1 MEEINLNELFDYF
14 IDKIKYIIIA
24 TLVCCLIG
32 GIYTKFLTVPMYKS
46 STTVILGGNEEGTGI
61 TQSDISI
68 NNNLVSTYAEIIKSR
83 RVLEQVQEELNE
95 SYTYR
100 ELVDEISVSS
110 INNTQII
117 KITVAD
123 NNASN
128 AKIIA
133 NLVAKVFTTEIPDLY
148 HIDNVHILDVAIEEE
163 EPYNINVAKSSLIG
177 GLIGLV
183 ISSGIFFAIYYFDR
197 TAKSVEQV
205 EEVLKMP
212 ILGSVEDNK
221 NIKEELIV
229 AHNPKEIISEQ
240 IKTIRTNL
248 QFTSADEKIK
258 TILITSSIPSE
269 GKSFISSNLASAFAQ
284 NNKKV
289 LIVDCDMRKGRVNKI
304 FKISNRIGL
313 SNLLA
318 YKDDDSENL
327 EEYIYKTKI
336 DNLYVL
342 PRGKVPPNPSE
353 LLNSQKTAKLV
364 SLLSEIFDYIIFDGP
379 PVNGLSDS
387 LIMSGYVD
395 RTVVVTSLN
404 SAPIELLESTKKML
418 NNVDAKV
425 AGVIV
430 NKVPR
435 RKGTASHYYYYENT
449 EDEKLQ

>member
-1 MEEINLNELFDYF
+1 MEEINLKELFDYF

-46 STTVILGGNEEGTGI
+46 STTVILGSNQEGTGI

-68 NNNLVSTYAEIIKSR
+68 NNNLVSTYAEIITSR
-83 RVLEQVQEELNE
+83 RVLEQVQKELNE
-95 SYTYR
+95 SYTYK
-100 ELVDEISVSS
+100 ELASEISVSS

-117 KITVAD
+117 KITVED
-123 NNASN
+123 NNALN

-133 NLVAKVFTTEIPDLY
+133 NLVAKVFTVEVPELY
-148 HIDNVHILDVAIEEE
+148 NLDNVHILDVAIEED
-163 EPYNINVAKSSLIG
+163 EPYNINVAKSSIIG
-177 GLIGLV
+177 GLLGLV
-183 ISSGIFFAIYYFDR
+183 LSSGIFFVIYYFDR

-205 EEVLKMP
+205 EEVLQMP
-212 ILGSVEDNK
+212 ILGSVEETK
-221 NIKEELIV
+221 NLKDELVV
-229 AHNPKEIISEQ
+229 ATNPKEIISEQ
-240 IKTIRTNL
+240 IRTIRTNL

-269 GKSFISSNLASAFAQ
+269 GKSFISSNLATAFAQ

-318 YKDDDSENL
+318 YKEDDEENL
-327 EEYIYKTKI
+327 EDYVFKTKI
-336 DNLYVL
+336 DNLYVI

-353 LLNSQKTAKLV
+353 LLNSQKTAKLI

-387 LIMSGYVD
+387 LIMSDFVD
-395 RTVVVTSLN
+395 RTIVVTSLN

-418 NNVDAKV
+418 TNVNAKV

-435 RKGTASHYYYYENT
+435 RKSSGKSYYYYENT
-449 EDEKLQ
+449 EEEKQ

>member
-1 MEEINLNELFDYF
+1 MEEINLKELFDYF

-32 GIYTKFLTVPMYKS
+32 GIYTKFLTIPMYKS
-46 STTVILGGNEEGTGI
+46 STTVILGSNQEGTGI

-83 RVLEQVQEELNE
+83 RVLEQVQKELNE
-95 SYTYR
+95 SYTYK
-100 ELVDEISVSS
+100 ELASEISVSS

-117 KITVAD
+117 KITVED
-123 NNASN
+123 NNALN

-133 NLVAKVFTTEIPDLY
+133 NLVAKVFTVEVPELY
-148 HIDNVHILDVAIEEE
+148 NLDNVHILDVAIEED
-163 EPYNINVAKSSLIG
+163 EPYNINVAKSSIIG
-177 GLIGLV
+177 GLLGLV
-183 ISSGIFFAIYYFDR
+183 LSSGIFFVIYYFDR

-205 EEVLKMP
+205 EEVLQMP
-212 ILGSVEDNK
+212 ILGSVEETK
-221 NIKEELIV
+221 NLKEELVV
-229 AHNPKEIISEQ
+229 ATNPKELISEQ
-240 IKTIRTNL
+240 IRTIRTNL

-269 GKSFISSNLASAFAQ
+269 GKSFISSNLATAFAQ

-318 YKDDDSENL
+318 YKEDDEENL
-327 EEYIYKTKI
+327 EDYVFKTKI
-336 DNLYVL
+336 DNLYVI

-353 LLNSQKTAKLV
+353 LLNSQKTAKLI

-387 LIMSGYVD
+387 LIMSDFVD
-395 RTVVVTSLN
+395 RTIVVTSLN

-418 NNVDAKV
+418 TNVNAKV

-435 RKGTASHYYYYENT
+435 RKSSGKSYYYYENT
-449 EDEKLQ
+449 EEEKQ

>member
-1 MEEINLNELFDYF
+1 MEEINLKELFDYF

-46 STTVILGGNEEGTGI
+46 STTVILGSNQEGTGI

-83 RVLEQVQEELNE
+83 RVLEQVQKELNE
-95 SYTYR
+95 SYTYK
-100 ELVDEISVSS
+100 ELASEISVSS

-117 KITVAD
+117 KITVSD
-123 NNASN
+123 NNALN

-133 NLVAKVFTTEIPDLY
+133 NLVAKVFTVEVPELY
-148 HIDNVHILDVAIEEE
+148 NLDNVHILDVAIEED
-163 EPYNINVAKSSLIG
+163 EPYNINVAKSSIIG
-177 GLIGLV
+177 GVLGLV
-183 ISSGIFFAIYYFDR
+183 LSSGIFFVIYYFDR

-205 EEVLKMP
+205 EEVLQMP
-212 ILGSVEDNK
+212 ILGSVEETK
-221 NIKEELIV
+221 NLKEELVV
-229 AHNPKEIISEQ
+229 ATNPKELISEQ
-240 IKTIRTNL
+240 IRTIRTNL

-269 GKSFISSNLASAFAQ
+269 GKSFISSNLATAFAQ

-289 LIVDCDMRKGRVNKI
+289 LIVDCDMRKGRINKL

-318 YKDDDSENL
+318 YKEEDEENL
-327 EEYIYKTKI
+327 EDYIFKTKI
-336 DNLYVL
+336 DNLYVI

-353 LLNSQKTAKLV
+353 LLNSQKTAKLI

-387 LIMSGYVD
+387 LIMSDFVD
-395 RTVVVTSLN
+395 RTIVVTSLN

-418 NNVDAKV
+418 TNVNAKV

-435 RKGTASHYYYYENT
+435 RKGSGKSYYYYENT
-449 EDEKLQ
+449 EEEKQ

>member
-1 MEEINLNELFDYF
+1 MEEINLKELFDYF

-46 STTVILGGNEEGTGI
+46 STTVILGSNQEGTGI

-68 NNNLVSTYAEIIKSR
+68 NNNLVSTYAEIITSR
-83 RVLEQVQEELNE
+83 RVLEQVQKELNE
-95 SYTYR
+95 SYTYK
-100 ELVDEISVSS
+100 ELASEISVSS

-117 KITVAD
+117 KITVED
-123 NNASN
+123 NNALN

-133 NLVAKVFTTEIPDLY
+133 NLVAKVFTVEVPELY
-148 HIDNVHILDVAIEEE
+148 NLDNVHILDVAIEED
-163 EPYNINVAKSSLIG
+163 EPYNINVAKSSIIG
-177 GLIGLV
+177 GLLGLV
-183 ISSGIFFAIYYFDR
+183 LSSGILFVIYYFDR

-205 EEVLKMP
+205 EEVLQMP
-212 ILGSVEDNK
+212 ILGSVEETK
-221 NIKEELIV
+221 NLKDELVV
-229 AHNPKEIISEQ
+229 ATNPKEIISEQ
-240 IKTIRTNL
+240 IRTIRTNL

-269 GKSFISSNLASAFAQ
+269 GKSFISSNLATAFAQ

-318 YKDDDSENL
+318 YKEDDEENL
-327 EEYIYKTKI
+327 EDYVFKTKI
-336 DNLYVL
+336 DNLYVI

-353 LLNSQKTAKLV
+353 LLNSQKTAKLI

-387 LIMSGYVD
+387 LIMSDFVD
-395 RTVVVTSLN
+395 RTIVVTSLN

-418 NNVDAKV
+418 TNVNAKV

-435 RKGTASHYYYYENT
+435 RKSSGKSYYYYENT
-449 EDEKLQ
+449 EEEKQ

>member
-1 MEEINLNELFDYF
+1 MEEINLKELFDYF

-46 STTVILGGNEEGTGI
+46 STTVILGSNQEGTGI

-68 NNNLVSTYAEIIKSR
+68 NNNLVSTYAEIITSR
-83 RVLEQVQEELNE
+83 RVLEQVQKELNE
-95 SYTYR
+95 SYTYK
-100 ELVDEISVSS
+100 ELASEISVSS

-123 NNASN
+123 NNALN

-133 NLVAKVFTTEIPDLY
+133 NLVAKVFTVEVPELY
-148 HIDNVHILDVAIEEE
+148 NLDNVHILDVAIEED
-163 EPYNINVAKSSLIG
+163 EPYNINVAKSSIIG
-177 GLIGLV
+177 GLLGLV
-183 ISSGIFFAIYYFDR
+183 LSSGIFFVIYYFDR

-205 EEVLKMP
+205 EEVLQMP
-212 ILGSVEDNK
+212 ILGSVEETK
-221 NIKEELIV
+221 NLKEELVV
-229 AHNPKEIISEQ
+229 ATNPKEIISEQ
-240 IKTIRTNL
+240 IRTIRTNL

-269 GKSFISSNLASAFAQ
+269 GKSFISSNLATAFAQ

-318 YKDDDSENL
+318 YKEDDEEKL
-327 EEYIYKTKI
+327 EDYVFKTKI
-336 DNLYVL
+336 DNLYVI

-353 LLNSQKTAKLV
+353 LLNSQKTAKLI

-387 LIMSGYVD
+387 LIMSDFVD
-395 RTVVVTSLN
+395 RTIVVTSLN

-418 NNVDAKV
+418 TNVNAKV

-435 RKGTASHYYYYENT
+435 RKSSGKSYYYYENT
-449 EDEKLQ
+449 EEEKQ

>member
-1 MEEINLNELFDYF
+1 MEEINLKELFDYF

-32 GIYTKFLTVPMYKS
+32 GIYTKFLTIPMYKS
-46 STTVILGGNEEGTGI
+46 STTVILGSNQEGTGI

-83 RVLEQVQEELNE
+83 RVLEQVQKELNE
-95 SYTYR
+95 SYTYK
-100 ELVDEISVSS
+100 ELASEISVSS

-117 KITVAD
+117 KITVSD
-123 NNASN
+123 NNALN

-133 NLVAKVFTTEIPDLY
+133 NLVAKVFTVEVPELY
-148 HIDNVHILDVAIEEE
+148 NLDNVHILDVAIEED
-163 EPYNINVAKSSLIG
+163 EPYNINVAKSSIIG
-177 GLIGLV
+177 GVLGLV
-183 ISSGIFFAIYYFDR
+183 LSSGIFFVIYYFDR

-205 EEVLKMP
+205 EEVLQMP
-212 ILGSVEDNK
+212 ILGSVEETRNL
-221 NIKEELIV
+221 KEELVV
-229 AHNPKEIISEQ
+229 ATNPKEIISEQ
-240 IKTIRTNL
+240 IRTIRTNL

-269 GKSFISSNLASAFAQ
+269 GKSFISSNLATAFAQ

-318 YKDDDSENL
+318 YKEDDEENL
-327 EEYIYKTKI
+327 EDYVFKTKI
-336 DNLYVL
+336 DNLYVI

-353 LLNSQKTAKLV
+353 LLNSQKTAKLI

-387 LIMSGYVD
+387 LIMSDFVD
-395 RTVVVTSLN
+395 RTIVVTSLN

-418 NNVDAKV
+418 TNVNAKV

-435 RKGTASHYYYYENT
+435 RKSSGKSYYYYENT
-449 EDEKLQ
+449 EEEKQ

>member
-1 MEEINLNELFDYF
+1 MEEINLKELFDYF

-46 STTVILGGNEEGTGI
+46 STTVILGSNQEGTGI

-83 RVLEQVQEELNE
+83 RVLEQVQKELNE
-95 SYTYR
+95 SYTYK
-100 ELVDEISVSS
+100 ELASEISVSS

-117 KITVAD
+117 KITVED
-123 NNASN
+123 NNALN

-133 NLVAKVFTTEIPDLY
+133 NLVAKVFTVEVPELY
-148 HIDNVHILDVAIEEE
+148 NLDNVHILDVAIEED
-163 EPYNINVAKSSLIG
+163 EPYNINVAKSSIIG
-177 GLIGLV
+177 GLLGLV
-183 ISSGIFFAIYYFDR
+183 LSSGIFFVIYYFDR

-205 EEVLKMP
+205 EEVLQMP
-212 ILGSVEDNK
+212 ILGSVEETK
-221 NIKEELIV
+221 NLKDELVV
-229 AHNPKEIISEQ
+229 ATNPKEIISEQ
-240 IKTIRTNL
+240 IRTIRTNL

-269 GKSFISSNLASAFAQ
+269 GKSFISSNLATAFAQ

-318 YKDDDSENL
+318 YKEDDEENL
-327 EEYIYKTKI
+327 EDYVFKTKI
-336 DNLYVL
+336 DNLYVI
-342 PRGKVPPNPSE
+342 PRGKIPPNPSE
-353 LLNSQKTAKLV
+353 LLNSQKTAKLI

-387 LIMSGYVD
+387 LIMSDFVD
-395 RTVVVTSLN
+395 RTIVVTSLN

-418 NNVDAKV
+418 TNVNAKV

-435 RKGTASHYYYYENT
+435 RKSSGKSYYYYENT
-449 EDEKLQ
+449 EEEKQ

>member
-1 MEEINLNELFDYF
+1 MEEINLKELFDYF
-14 IDKIKYIIIA
+14 IDKLRYIIIA

-46 STTVILGGNEEGTGI
+46 STTVILGSNQEGTGI

-83 RVLEQVQEELNE
+83 RVLEQVQKELNE
-95 SYTYR
+95 SYTYK
-100 ELVDEISVSS
+100 ELASEISVSS

-117 KITVAD
+117 KITVED
-123 NNASN
+123 NNALN

-133 NLVAKVFTTEIPDLY
+133 NLVAKVFTVEVPELY
-148 HIDNVHILDVAIEEE
+148 NLDNVHILDVAIEED
-163 EPYNINVAKSSLIG
+163 EPYNINVAKSSIIG
-177 GLIGLV
+177 GLLGLV
-183 ISSGIFFAIYYFDR
+183 LSSGIFFVIYYFDR

-205 EEVLKMP
+205 EEVLQMP
-212 ILGSVEDNK
+212 ILGSVEETK
-221 NIKEELIV
+221 NLKEELVV
-229 AHNPKEIISEQ
+229 ATNPKEIISEQ
-240 IKTIRTNL
+240 IRTIRTNL

-269 GKSFISSNLASAFAQ
+269 GKSFISSNLATAFAQ

-318 YKDDDSENL
+318 YKEDDEENL
-327 EEYIYKTKI
+327 EDYVFKTKI
-336 DNLYVL
+336 DNLYII

-353 LLNSQKTAKLV
+353 LLNSQKTAKLI

-387 LIMSGYVD
+387 LIMSDFVD
-395 RTVVVTSLN
+395 RTIVVTSLN

-418 NNVDAKV
+418 TNVNAKV

-435 RKGTASHYYYYENT
+435 RKGSGKSYYYYENT
-449 EDEKLQ
+449 EEEKQ

>member
-1 MEEINLNELFDYF
+1 MEEINLKELFDYF

-32 GIYTKFLTVPMYKS
+32 GIYTKFLTIPMYKS
-46 STTVILGGNEEGTGI
+46 STTVILGSNQEGTGI

-68 NNNLVSTYAEIIKSR
+68 NNNLVSTYTEIIKSR
-83 RVLEQVQEELNE
+83 RVLEQVQKELNE
-95 SYTYR
+95 SYTYK
-100 ELVDEISVSS
+100 ELASEISVSS

-117 KITVAD
+117 KITVSD
-123 NNASN
+123 NNALN

-133 NLVAKVFTTEIPDLY
+133 NLVAKVFTVEVPELY
-148 HIDNVHILDVAIEEE
+148 NLDNVHILDVAIEED
-163 EPYNINVAKSSLIG
+163 EPYNINVAKSSIIG
-177 GLIGLV
+177 GVLGLV
-183 ISSGIFFAIYYFDR
+183 ISSGIFFVIYYFDR

-205 EEVLKMP
+205 EEVLQMP
-212 ILGSVEDNK
+212 ILGSVEETK
-221 NIKEELIV
+221 NLKEELVV
-229 AHNPKEIISEQ
+229 ATNPKELISEQ
-240 IKTIRTNL
+240 IRTIRTNL

-269 GKSFISSNLASAFAQ
+269 GKSFISSNLATAFAQ

-318 YKDDDSENL
+318 YKEDDEENL
-327 EEYIYKTKI
+327 EDYVFKTRI
-336 DNLYVL
+336 DNLYII

-353 LLNSQKTAKLV
+353 LLNSQKTAKLI

-387 LIMSGYVD
+387 LIMSDFVD
-395 RTVVVTSLN
+395 RTIVVTSLN

-418 NNVDAKV
+418 TNVNAKV

-435 RKGTASHYYYYENT
+435 RKSSGKSYYYYENT
-449 EDEKLQ
+449 EEEKQ

>member
-1 MEEINLNELFDYF
+1 
-14 IDKIKYIIIA
+14 
-24 TLVCCLIG
+24 
-32 GIYTKFLTVPMYKS
+32 
-46 STTVILGGNEEGTGI
+46 
-61 TQSDISI
+61 
-68 NNNLVSTYAEIIKSR
+68 
-83 RVLEQVQEELNE
+83 
-95 SYTYR
+95 
-100 ELVDEISVSS
+100 
-110 INNTQII
+110 
-117 KITVAD
+117 
-123 NNASN
+123 
-128 AKIIA
+128 
-133 NLVAKVFTTEIPDLY
+133 
-148 HIDNVHILDVAIEEE
+148 
-163 EPYNINVAKSSLIG
+163 
-177 GLIGLV
+177 
-183 ISSGIFFAIYYFDR
+183 
-197 TAKSVEQV
+197 
-205 EEVLKMP
+205 
-212 ILGSVEDNK
+212 
-221 NIKEELIV
+221 
-229 AHNPKEIISEQ
+229 
-240 IKTIRTNL
+240 
-248 QFTSADEKIK
+248 
-258 TILITSSIPSE
+258 
-269 GKSFISSNLASAFAQ
+269 
-284 NNKKV
+284 
-289 LIVDCDMRKGRVNKI
+289 MRKGRINKI

>member
-1 MEEINLNELFDYF
+1 MEEINLKELFDYF
-14 IDKIKYIIIA
+14 IDKIKYIIIV

-32 GIYTKFLTVPMYKS
+32 GIYTKFLTIPMYKS
-46 STTVILGGNEEGTGI
+46 STTVILGSNQEGTGI

-83 RVLEQVQEELNE
+83 RVLEQVQKELNE
-95 SYTYR
+95 SYTYK
-100 ELVDEISVSS
+100 ELASEISVSS

-117 KITVAD
+117 KITVED
-123 NNASN
+123 NNALN

-133 NLVAKVFTTEIPDLY
+133 NLVAKVFTVEVPELY
-148 HIDNVHILDVAIEEE
+148 NLDNVHILDVAIEED
-163 EPYNINVAKSSLIG
+163 EPYNINVAKSSIIG
-177 GLIGLV
+177 GLLGLV
-183 ISSGIFFAIYYFDR
+183 LSSGIFFVIYYFDR

-205 EEVLKMP
+205 EEVLQMP
-212 ILGSVEDNK
+212 ILGSVEETK
-221 NIKEELIV
+221 NLKEELVV
-229 AHNPKEIISEQ
+229 ATNPKEIISEQ
-240 IKTIRTNL
+240 IRTIRTNL

-269 GKSFISSNLASAFAQ
+269 GKSFISSNLATAFAQ

-318 YKDDDSENL
+318 YKEDDEENL
-327 EEYIYKTKI
+327 EDYVFKTKI
-336 DNLYVL
+336 DNLYVI

-353 LLNSQKTAKLV
+353 LLNSQKTAKLI

-387 LIMSGYVD
+387 LIMSDFVD
-395 RTVVVTSLN
+395 RTIVVTSLN

-418 NNVDAKV
+418 TNVNAKV

-435 RKGTASHYYYYENT
+435 RKSSGKSYYYYENT
-449 EDEKLQ
+449 EEEKQ

>member
-1 MEEINLNELFDYF
+1 M
-14 IDKIKYIIIA
+14 
-24 TLVCCLIG
+24 
-32 GIYTKFLTVPMYKS
+32 
-46 STTVILGGNEEGTGI
+46 
-61 TQSDISI
+61 
-68 NNNLVSTYAEIIKSR
+68 
-83 RVLEQVQEELNE
+83 
-95 SYTYR
+95 
-100 ELVDEISVSS
+100 
-110 INNTQII
+110 
-117 KITVAD
+117 
-123 NNASN
+123 
-128 AKIIA
+128 
-133 NLVAKVFTTEIPDLY
+133 
-148 HIDNVHILDVAIEEE
+148 
-163 EPYNINVAKSSLIG
+163 AKSSLIG

-289 LIVDCDMRKGRVNKI
+289 LIVDCDMRKGRINKI

>member
-1 MEEINLNELFDYF
+1 MEEINLKELFDYF

-32 GIYTKFLTVPMYKS
+32 GIYTKFLTIPMYKS
-46 STTVILGGNEEGTGI
+46 STTVILGSNQEGTGI

-83 RVLEQVQEELNE
+83 RVLEQVQKELNE
-95 SYTYR
+95 SYTYK
-100 ELVDEISVSS
+100 ELASEISVSS

-117 KITVAD
+117 KITVED
-123 NNASN
+123 NNALN

-133 NLVAKVFTTEIPDLY
+133 NLVAKVFTIEVPELY
-148 HIDNVHILDVAIEEE
+148 NLDNVHILDVAIEED
-163 EPYNINVAKSSLIG
+163 EPYNINVAKSSIIG
-177 GLIGLV
+177 GVLGLV
-183 ISSGIFFAIYYFDR
+183 LSSGIFFVIYYFDR

-205 EEVLKMP
+205 EEVLQMP
-212 ILGSVEDNK
+212 ILGSVEETK
-221 NIKEELIV
+221 NLKEELVV
-229 AHNPKEIISEQ
+229 ATNPKEIISEQ
-240 IKTIRTNL
+240 IRTIRTNL

-269 GKSFISSNLASAFAQ
+269 GKSFISSNLATAFAQ

-318 YKDDDSENL
+318 YKEDDEENL
-327 EEYIYKTKI
+327 EDYVFKTKI
-336 DNLYVL
+336 DNLYVI

-353 LLNSQKTAKLV
+353 LLNSQKTAKLI

-387 LIMSGYVD
+387 LIMSDFVD
-395 RTVVVTSLN
+395 RTIVVTSLN

-418 NNVDAKV
+418 TNVNAKV

-435 RKGTASHYYYYENT
+435 RKSSGKSYYYYENT
-449 EDEKLQ
+449 EEEKQ

>member
-1 MEEINLNELFDYF
+1 MEEINLKELFDYF

-32 GIYTKFLTVPMYKS
+32 GIYTKFLTIPMYKS
-46 STTVILGGNEEGTGI
+46 STTVILGSNQEGTGI

-83 RVLEQVQEELNE
+83 RVLEQVQKELNE
-95 SYTYR
+95 SYTYK
-100 ELVDEISVSS
+100 ELASEISVSS

-117 KITVAD
+117 KITVED
-123 NNASN
+123 NNALN

-133 NLVAKVFTTEIPDLY
+133 NLVAKVFTIEVPELY
-148 HIDNVHILDVAIEEE
+148 NLDNVHILDVAIEED
-163 EPYNINVAKSSLIG
+163 EPYNINVAKSSIIG
-177 GLIGLV
+177 GLLGLV
-183 ISSGIFFAIYYFDR
+183 LSSGIFFVIYYFDR

-205 EEVLKMP
+205 EEVLQMP
-212 ILGSVEDNK
+212 ILGSVEETK
-221 NIKEELIV
+221 NLKEELVV
-229 AHNPKEIISEQ
+229 ATNPKEIISEQ
-240 IKTIRTNL
+240 IRTIRTNL

-269 GKSFISSNLASAFAQ
+269 GKSFISSNLATAFAQ

-318 YKDDDSENL
+318 YKEDDEENL
-327 EEYIYKTKI
+327 EDYVFKTKI
-336 DNLYVL
+336 DNLYVI

-353 LLNSQKTAKLV
+353 LLNSQKTAKLI

-387 LIMSGYVD
+387 LIMSDFVD
-395 RTVVVTSLN
+395 RTIVVTSLN

-418 NNVDAKV
+418 TNVNAKV

-435 RKGTASHYYYYENT
+435 RKGSGKSYYYYENT
-449 EDEKLQ
+449 EEEKQ

>member
-1 MEEINLNELFDYF
+1 MEEINLKELFDYF

-32 GIYTKFLTVPMYKS
+32 GIYTKFLTIPMYKS
-46 STTVILGGNEEGTGI
+46 STTVILGSNQEGTGI

-68 NNNLVSTYAEIIKSR
+68 NNNLVSTYTEIIKSR
-83 RVLEQVQEELNE
+83 RVLEQVQKELNE
-95 SYTYR
+95 SYTYK
-100 ELVDEISVSS
+100 ELASEISVSS

-117 KITVAD
+117 KITVED
-123 NNASN
+123 NNALN

-133 NLVAKVFTTEIPDLY
+133 NLVAKVFTIEVPELY
-148 HIDNVHILDVAIEEE
+148 NLDNVHILDVAIEED
-163 EPYNINVAKSSLIG
+163 EPYNINVAKSSIIG
-177 GLIGLV
+177 GLLGLV
-183 ISSGIFFAIYYFDR
+183 LSSGIFFVIYYFDR

-205 EEVLKMP
+205 EEVLQMP
-212 ILGSVEDNK
+212 ILGSVEETK
-221 NIKEELIV
+221 NLKEELVV
-229 AHNPKEIISEQ
+229 ATNPKEIISEQ
-240 IKTIRTNL
+240 IRTIRTNL

-269 GKSFISSNLASAFAQ
+269 GKSFISSNLATAFAQ

-318 YKDDDSENL
+318 YKEDDEENL
-327 EEYIYKTKI
+327 EDYVFKTRI
-336 DNLYVL
+336 DNLYII

-353 LLNSQKTAKLV
+353 LLNSQKTAKLI

-387 LIMSGYVD
+387 LIMSDFVD
-395 RTVVVTSLN
+395 RTIVVTSLN

-418 NNVDAKV
+418 TNVNAKV

-435 RKGTASHYYYYENT
+435 RKSSGKSYYYYENT
-449 EDEKLQ
+449 EEEKQ

>member
-1 MEEINLNELFDYF
+1 MEEINLKELFDYF
-14 IDKIKYIIIA
+14 IDKLKYIIIA

-32 GIYTKFLTVPMYKS
+32 GIYTKFLTIPMYKS
-46 STTVILGGNEEGTGI
+46 STTVILGSNQEGTGI

-83 RVLEQVQEELNE
+83 RVLEQVQKELNE
-95 SYTYR
+95 SYTYK
-100 ELVDEISVSS
+100 ELASEISVSS

-117 KITVAD
+117 KITVED
-123 NNASN
+123 NNALN

-133 NLVAKVFTTEIPDLY
+133 NLVAKVFTVEVPELY
-148 HIDNVHILDVAIEEE
+148 NLDNVHILDVAIEED
-163 EPYNINVAKSSLIG
+163 EPYNINVAKSSIIG
-177 GLIGLV
+177 GVLGLV
-183 ISSGIFFAIYYFDR
+183 LSSGIFFVIYYFDR

-205 EEVLKMP
+205 EEVLQMP
-212 ILGSVEDNK
+212 ILGSVEETK
-221 NIKEELIV
+221 NLKEELVV
-229 AHNPKEIISEQ
+229 ATNPKEIISEQ
-240 IKTIRTNL
+240 IRTIRTNL

-269 GKSFISSNLASAFAQ
+269 GKSFISSNLATAFAQ

-318 YKDDDSENL
+318 YKEDDEENL
-327 EEYIYKTKI
+327 EDYVFKTKI
-336 DNLYVL
+336 DNLYII

-353 LLNSQKTAKLV
+353 LLNSQKTAKLI

-387 LIMSGYVD
+387 LIMSDFVD
-395 RTVVVTSLN
+395 RTIVVTSLN

-418 NNVDAKV
+418 TNVNAKV

-430 NKVPR
+430 NRVPR
-435 RKGTASHYYYYENT
+435 RKSSGKSYYYYENT
-449 EDEKLQ
+449 EEEKQ

>member
-1 MEEINLNELFDYF
+1 MEEINLKELFDYF

-32 GIYTKFLTVPMYKS
+32 GIYTKFLTIPMYKS
-46 STTVILGGNEEGTGI
+46 STTVILGSNQEGTGI

-83 RVLEQVQEELNE
+83 RVLEQVQKELNE
-95 SYTYR
+95 SYTYK
-100 ELVDEISVSS
+100 ELASEISVSS

-123 NNASN
+123 NNALN

-133 NLVAKVFTTEIPDLY
+133 NLVAKVFTVEVPELY
-148 HIDNVHILDVAIEEE
+148 NLDNVHILDVAIEED
-163 EPYNINVAKSSLIG
+163 EPYNINVAKSSIIG
-177 GLIGLV
+177 GVLGLV
-183 ISSGIFFAIYYFDR
+183 ISSGIFFVIYYFDR

-205 EEVLKMP
+205 EEVLQMP
-212 ILGSVEDNK
+212 ILGSVEETK
-221 NIKEELIV
+221 NLKEELVV
-229 AHNPKEIISEQ
+229 ATNPKEIISEQ
-240 IKTIRTNL
+240 IRTIRTNL

-269 GKSFISSNLASAFAQ
+269 GKSFISSNLATAFAQ

-318 YKDDDSENL
+318 YKEDDEENL
-327 EEYIYKTKI
+327 EDYVFKTKI
-336 DNLYVL
+336 DNLYII

-353 LLNSQKTAKLV
+353 LLNSQKTAKLI

-387 LIMSGYVD
+387 LIMSDFVD
-395 RTVVVTSLN
+395 RTIVVTSLN

-418 NNVDAKV
+418 TNVNAKV

-435 RKGTASHYYYYENT
+435 RKSSGKSYYYYENT
-449 EDEKLQ
+449 EEEKQ

>member
-1 MEEINLNELFDYF
+1 MEEINLKELFDYF

-32 GIYTKFLTVPMYKS
+32 GIYTKFLTIPMYKS
-46 STTVILGGNEEGTGI
+46 STTVILGSNQEGTGI

-68 NNNLVSTYAEIIKSR
+68 NNNLVSTYAEIITSR
-83 RVLEQVQEELNE
+83 RVLEQVQKELNE
-95 SYTYR
+95 SYTYK
-100 ELVDEISVSS
+100 ELASEISVSS

-117 KITVAD
+117 KITVED
-123 NNASN
+123 NNALN

-133 NLVAKVFTTEIPDLY
+133 NLVAKVFTVEVPELY
-148 HIDNVHILDVAIEEE
+148 NLDNVHILDVAIEED
-163 EPYNINVAKSSLIG
+163 EPYNINVAKSSIIG
-177 GLIGLV
+177 GLLGLV
-183 ISSGIFFAIYYFDR
+183 LSSGIFFVIYYFDR

-205 EEVLKMP
+205 EEVLQMP
-212 ILGSVEDNK
+212 ILGSVEETK
-221 NIKEELIV
+221 NLKDELVV
-229 AHNPKEIISEQ
+229 ATNPKEIISEQ
-240 IKTIRTNL
+240 IRTIRTNL

-269 GKSFISSNLASAFAQ
+269 GKSFISSNLATAFAQ

-318 YKDDDSENL
+318 YKEDDEENL
-327 EEYIYKTKI
+327 EDYVFKTKI
-336 DNLYVL
+336 DNLYVI
-342 PRGKVPPNPSE
+342 PRGKIPPNPSE
-353 LLNSQKTAKLV
+353 LLNSQKTAKLI

-387 LIMSGYVD
+387 LIMSDFVD
-395 RTVVVTSLN
+395 RTIVVTSLN

-418 NNVDAKV
+418 TNVNAKV

-435 RKGTASHYYYYENT
+435 RKSSGKSYYYYENT
-449 EDEKLQ
+449 EEEKQ

>member
-1 MEEINLNELFDYF
+1 MEEINLKELFDYF

-46 STTVILGGNEEGTGI
+46 STTVILGSNQEGTGI

-68 NNNLVSTYAEIIKSR
+68 NNNLVSTYAEIITSR
-83 RVLEQVQEELNE
+83 RVLEQVQKELNE
-95 SYTYR
+95 SYTYK
-100 ELVDEISVSS
+100 ELASEISVSS

-117 KITVAD
+117 KITVED
-123 NNASN
+123 NNALN

-133 NLVAKVFTTEIPDLY
+133 NLVAKVFTVEVPELY
-148 HIDNVHILDVAIEEE
+148 NLDNVHILDVAIEED
-163 EPYNINVAKSSLIG
+163 EPYNINVAKSSIIG
-177 GLIGLV
+177 GLLGLV
-183 ISSGIFFAIYYFDR
+183 LSSGIFFVIYYFDR

-205 EEVLKMP
+205 EEVLQMP
-212 ILGSVEDNK
+212 ILGSVEETK
-221 NIKEELIV
+221 NLKEELVV
-229 AHNPKEIISEQ
+229 ATNPKEIISEQ
-240 IKTIRTNL
+240 IRTIRTNL

-269 GKSFISSNLASAFAQ
+269 GKSFISSNLATAFAQ

-318 YKDDDSENL
+318 YKEDDEENL
-327 EEYIYKTKI
+327 EDYVFKTKI
-336 DNLYVL
+336 DNLYVI
-342 PRGKVPPNPSE
+342 PRGKIPPNPSE
-353 LLNSQKTAKLV
+353 LLNSQKTAKLI

-387 LIMSGYVD
+387 LIMSDFVD
-395 RTVVVTSLN
+395 RTIVVTSLN

-418 NNVDAKV
+418 TNVNAKV

-435 RKGTASHYYYYENT
+435 RKSSGKSYYYYENT
-449 EDEKLQ
+449 EEEKQ

>member
-1 MEEINLNELFDYF
+1 MEEINLKELFDYF

-32 GIYTKFLTVPMYKS
+32 GIYTKFLTIPMYKS
-46 STTVILGGNEEGTGI
+46 STTVILGSNQEGTGI

-83 RVLEQVQEELNE
+83 RVLEQVQKELNE
-95 SYTYR
+95 SYTYK
-100 ELVDEISVSS
+100 ELASEISVSS

-117 KITVAD
+117 KITVSD
-123 NNASN
+123 NNALN

-133 NLVAKVFTTEIPDLY
+133 NLVAKVFTVEVPELY
-148 HIDNVHILDVAIEEE
+148 NLDNVHILDVAIEED
-163 EPYNINVAKSSLIG
+163 EPYNINVAKSSIIG
-177 GLIGLV
+177 GVLGLV
-183 ISSGIFFAIYYFDR
+183 LSSGIFFVIYYFDR

-205 EEVLKMP
+205 EEVLQMP
-212 ILGSVEDNK
+212 ILGSVEETRNL
-221 NIKEELIV
+221 KEELVV
-229 AHNPKEIISEQ
+229 ATNPKEIISEQ
-240 IKTIRTNL
+240 IRTIRTNL

-269 GKSFISSNLASAFAQ
+269 GKSFISSNLATAFAQ

-318 YKDDDSENL
+318 YKEDDEENL
-327 EEYIYKTKI
+327 EDYVFKTKI
-336 DNLYVL
+336 DNLYII

-353 LLNSQKTAKLV
+353 LLNSQKTAKLI

-387 LIMSGYVD
+387 LIMSDFVD
-395 RTVVVTSLN
+395 RTIVVTSLN

-418 NNVDAKV
+418 TNVNAKV

-435 RKGTASHYYYYENT
+435 RKSSGKSYYYYENT
-449 EDEKLQ
+449 EEEKQ

>member
-1 MEEINLNELFDYF
+1 MEEINLKELFDYF
-14 IDKIKYIIIA
+14 IDKLRYIIIA

-46 STTVILGGNEEGTGI
+46 STTVILGSNQEGTGI

-83 RVLEQVQEELNE
+83 RVLEQVQKELNE
-95 SYTYR
+95 SYTYK
-100 ELVDEISVSS
+100 ELASEISVSS

-117 KITVAD
+117 KITVSD
-123 NNASN
+123 NNALN

-133 NLVAKVFTTEIPDLY
+133 NLVAKVFTIEVPELY
-148 HIDNVHILDVAIEEE
+148 NLDNVHILDVAIEED
-163 EPYNINVAKSSLIG
+163 EPYNINVAKSSIIG
-177 GLIGLV
+177 GLLGLV
-183 ISSGIFFAIYYFDR
+183 LSSGIFFVIYYFDR

-205 EEVLKMP
+205 EEVLQMP
-212 ILGSVEDNK
+212 ILGSVEETK
-221 NIKEELIV
+221 NLKEELVV
-229 AHNPKEIISEQ
+229 ATNPKEIISEQ
-240 IKTIRTNL
+240 IRTIRTNL

-269 GKSFISSNLASAFAQ
+269 GKSFISSNLATAFAQ

-318 YKDDDSENL
+318 YKEDDEENL
-327 EEYIYKTKI
+327 EDYVFKTKI
-336 DNLYVL
+336 DNLYVI

-353 LLNSQKTAKLV
+353 LLNSQKTAKLI

-387 LIMSGYVD
+387 LIMSDFVD
-395 RTVVVTSLN
+395 RTIVVTSLN

-418 NNVDAKV
+418 TNVNAKV

-435 RKGTASHYYYYENT
+435 RKNSGKSYYYYENT
-449 EDEKLQ
+449 EEEKQ

>member
-1 MEEINLNELFDYF
+1 MEEINLKELFDYF

-32 GIYTKFLTVPMYKS
+32 GIYTKFLTIPMYKS
-46 STTVILGGNEEGTGI
+46 STTVILGSNQEGTGI

-83 RVLEQVQEELNE
+83 RVLEQVQKELNE
-95 SYTYR
+95 SYTYK
-100 ELVDEISVSS
+100 ELASEISVSS

-117 KITVAD
+117 KITVED
-123 NNASN
+123 NNALN

-133 NLVAKVFTTEIPDLY
+133 NLVAKVFTVEVPELY
-148 HIDNVHILDVAIEEE
+148 NLDNVHILDVAIEED
-163 EPYNINVAKSSLIG
+163 EPYNINVAKSSIIG
-177 GLIGLV
+177 GVLGLV
-183 ISSGIFFAIYYFDR
+183 LSSGIFFVIYYFDR

-205 EEVLKMP
+205 EEVLQMP
-212 ILGSVEDNK
+212 ILGSVEETK
-221 NIKEELIV
+221 NLKEELVV
-229 AHNPKEIISEQ
+229 ATNPKEIISEQ
-240 IKTIRTNL
+240 IRTIRTNL

-269 GKSFISSNLASAFAQ
+269 GKSFISSNLATAFAQ

-318 YKDDDSENL
+318 YKEDDEENL
-327 EEYIYKTKI
+327 EDYVFKTKI
-336 DNLYVL
+336 DNLYII

-353 LLNSQKTAKLV
+353 LLNSQKTAKLI

-387 LIMSGYVD
+387 LIMSDFVD
-395 RTVVVTSLN
+395 RTIVVTSLN

-418 NNVDAKV
+418 TNVNAKV

-435 RKGTASHYYYYENT
+435 RKSSGKSYYYYENT
-449 EDEKLQ
+449 EEEKQ

>member
-1 MEEINLNELFDYF
+1 MEEINLKELFDYF

-32 GIYTKFLTVPMYKS
+32 GIYTKFLTIPMYKS
-46 STTVILGGNEEGTGI
+46 STTVILGSNQEGTGI

-83 RVLEQVQEELNE
+83 RVLEQVQKELNE
-95 SYTYR
+95 SYTYK
-100 ELVDEISVSS
+100 ELASEISVSS

-117 KITVAD
+117 KITVED
-123 NNASN
+123 NNALN

-133 NLVAKVFTTEIPDLY
+133 NLVAKVFTVEVPELY
-148 HIDNVHILDVAIEEE
+148 NLDNVHILDVAIEED
-163 EPYNINVAKSSLIG
+163 EPYNINVAKSSIIG
-177 GLIGLV
+177 GLLGLV
-183 ISSGIFFAIYYFDR
+183 LSSGIFFVIYYFDR

-205 EEVLKMP
+205 EEVLQMP
-212 ILGSVEDNK
+212 ILGSVEETK
-221 NIKEELIV
+221 NLKEELVV
-229 AHNPKEIISEQ
+229 ATNPKEIISEQ
-240 IKTIRTNL
+240 IRTIRTNL

-269 GKSFISSNLASAFAQ
+269 GQSFISSNLATAFAQ

-318 YKDDDSENL
+318 YKEDDEENL
-327 EEYIYKTKI
+327 EDYVFKTKI
-336 DNLYVL
+336 DNLYVI

-353 LLNSQKTAKLV
+353 LLNSQKTAKLI

-387 LIMSGYVD
+387 LIMSDFVD
-395 RTVVVTSLN
+395 RTIVVTSLN

-418 NNVDAKV
+418 TNVNAKV

-435 RKGTASHYYYYENT
+435 RKSSGKSYYYYENT
-449 EDEKLQ
+449 EEEKQ

>member
-1 MEEINLNELFDYF
+1 MEEINLKELFDYF

-46 STTVILGGNEEGTGI
+46 STTVILGSNQEGTGI

-83 RVLEQVQEELNE
+83 RVLEQVQKELNE
-95 SYTYR
+95 SYTYK
-100 ELVDEISVSS
+100 ELASEISVSS

-117 KITVAD
+117 KITVED
-123 NNASN
+123 NNALN

-133 NLVAKVFTTEIPDLY
+133 NLVAKVFTIEVPELY
-148 HIDNVHILDVAIEEE
+148 NLDNVHILDVAIEED
-163 EPYNINVAKSSLIG
+163 EPYNINVAKSSIIG
-177 GLIGLV
+177 GLLGLV
-183 ISSGIFFAIYYFDR
+183 LSSGIFFVIYYFDR

-205 EEVLKMP
+205 EEVLQMP
-212 ILGSVEDNK
+212 ILGSVEETK
-221 NIKEELIV
+221 NLKEELVV
-229 AHNPKEIISEQ
+229 ATNPKEIISEQ
-240 IKTIRTNL
+240 IRTIRTNL

-269 GKSFISSNLASAFAQ
+269 GKSFISSNLATAFAQ

-318 YKDDDSENL
+318 YKEDDEENL
-327 EEYIYKTKI
+327 EDYVFKTKI
-336 DNLYVL
+336 DNLYII

-353 LLNSQKTAKLV
+353 LLNSQKTAKLI

-387 LIMSGYVD
+387 LIMSDYVD
-395 RTVVVTSLN
+395 RTIVVTSLN

-418 NNVDAKV
+418 TNVNAKV

-435 RKGTASHYYYYENT
+435 RKGSGKSYYYYENT
-449 EDEKLQ
+449 EEEKQ

>member
-1 MEEINLNELFDYF
+1 MEEINLKELFDYF

-46 STTVILGGNEEGTGI
+46 STTVILGSNQEGTGI

-68 NNNLVSTYAEIIKSR
+68 NNNLVSTYAEIITSR
-83 RVLEQVQEELNE
+83 RVLEQVQKELNE
-95 SYTYR
+95 SYTYK
-100 ELVDEISVSS
+100 ELASEISVSS

-117 KITVAD
+117 KITVED
-123 NNASN
+123 NNALN

-133 NLVAKVFTTEIPDLY
+133 NLVAKVFTVEVPELY
-148 HIDNVHILDVAIEEE
+148 NLDNVHILDVAIEEE
-163 EPYNINVAKSSLIG
+163 DPYNINVAKSSIIG
-177 GLIGLV
+177 GLLGLV
-183 ISSGIFFAIYYFDR
+183 LSSGIFFVIYYFDR

-205 EEVLKMP
+205 EEVLQMP
-212 ILGSVEDNK
+212 ILGSVEETK
-221 NIKEELIV
+221 NLKDELVV
-229 AHNPKEIISEQ
+229 ATNPKEIISEQ
-240 IKTIRTNL
+240 IRTIRTNL

-269 GKSFISSNLASAFAQ
+269 GKSFISSNLATAFAQ

-289 LIVDCDMRKGRVNKI
+289 LIVDCDMRKGRINKL

-318 YKDDDSENL
+318 YKEEDEENL
-327 EEYIYKTKI
+327 EDYVFKTKI
-336 DNLYVL
+336 DNLYVI

-353 LLNSQKTAKLV
+353 LLNSQKTAKLI

-387 LIMSGYVD
+387 LIMSDFVD
-395 RTVVVTSLN
+395 RTIVVTSLN

-418 NNVDAKV
+418 TNVNAKV

-435 RKGTASHYYYYENT
+435 RKSSGKSYYYYENT
-449 EDEKLQ
+449 EEEKQ

>member
-1 MEEINLNELFDYF
+1 MEEINLKELFDYF

-32 GIYTKFLTVPMYKS
+32 GIYTKFLTIPMYKS
-46 STTVILGGNEEGTGI
+46 STTVILGSNQEGTGI

-83 RVLEQVQEELNE
+83 RVLEQVQKELNE
-95 SYTYR
+95 SYTYK
-100 ELVDEISVSS
+100 ELASEISVSS

-117 KITVAD
+117 KITVED
-123 NNASN
+123 NNALN

-133 NLVAKVFTTEIPDLY
+133 NLVAKVFTVEVPELY
-148 HIDNVHILDVAIEEE
+148 NLDNVHILDVAIEED
-163 EPYNINVAKSSLIG
+163 EPYNINVAKSSIIG
-177 GLIGLV
+177 GVLGLV
-183 ISSGIFFAIYYFDR
+183 LSSGIFFVIYYFDR

-205 EEVLKMP
+205 EEVLQMP
-212 ILGSVEDNK
+212 ILGSVEETK
-221 NIKEELIV
+221 NLKEELVV
-229 AHNPKEIISEQ
+229 ATNPKELISEQ
-240 IKTIRTNL
+240 IRTIRTNL

-269 GKSFISSNLASAFAQ
+269 GKSFISSNLATAFAQ

-318 YKDDDSENL
+318 YKEDDEENL
-327 EEYIYKTKI
+327 EDYVFKTKI
-336 DNLYVL
+336 DNLYII

-353 LLNSQKTAKLV
+353 LLNSQKTAKLI

-387 LIMSGYVD
+387 LIMSDFVD
-395 RTVVVTSLN
+395 RTIVVTSLN

-418 NNVDAKV
+418 TNVNAKV

-435 RKGTASHYYYYENT
+435 RKSSGKSYYYYENT
-449 EDEKLQ
+449 EEEKQ

>member
-1 MEEINLNELFDYF
+1 MEEINLKELFDYF

-32 GIYTKFLTVPMYKS
+32 GIYTKFLTIPMYKS
-46 STTVILGGNEEGTGI
+46 STTVILGSNQEGTGI

-83 RVLEQVQEELNE
+83 RVLEQVQKELNE
-95 SYTYR
+95 SYTYK
-100 ELVDEISVSS
+100 ELASEISVSS

-117 KITVAD
+117 KITVED
-123 NNASN
+123 NNALN

-133 NLVAKVFTTEIPDLY
+133 NLVAKVFTIEVPELY
-148 HIDNVHILDVAIEEE
+148 NLDNVHILDVAIEED
-163 EPYNINVAKSSLIG
+163 EPYNINVAKSSIIG
-177 GLIGLV
+177 GLLGLV
-183 ISSGIFFAIYYFDR
+183 LSSGIFFVIYYFDR

-205 EEVLKMP
+205 EEVLQMP
-212 ILGSVEDNK
+212 ILGSVEETK
-221 NIKEELIV
+221 NLKEELVV
-229 AHNPKEIISEQ
+229 ATNPKEIISEQ
-240 IKTIRTNL
+240 IRTIRTNL

-269 GKSFISSNLASAFAQ
+269 GKSFISSNLATAFAQ

-318 YKDDDSENL
+318 YKEDDEENL
-327 EEYIYKTKI
+327 EDYVFKTKI
-336 DNLYVL
+336 DNLYVI

-353 LLNSQKTAKLV
+353 LLNSQKTAKLI

-387 LIMSGYVD
+387 LIMSDFVD
-395 RTVVVTSLN
+395 RTIVVTSLN

-418 NNVDAKV
+418 TNVNAKV

-435 RKGTASHYYYYENT
+435 RKSSGKSYYYYENT
-449 EDEKLQ
+449 EEEKQ

>member
-1 MEEINLNELFDYF
+1 MEEINLKELFDYF

-32 GIYTKFLTVPMYKS
+32 GIYTKFLTIPMYKS
-46 STTVILGGNEEGTGI
+46 STTVILGSNQEGTGI

-68 NNNLVSTYAEIIKSR
+68 NNNLVSTYAEIITSR
-83 RVLEQVQEELNE
+83 RVLEQVQKELNE
-95 SYTYR
+95 SYTYK
-100 ELVDEISVSS
+100 ELASEISVSS

-117 KITVAD
+117 KITVSD
-123 NNASN
+123 NNALN

-133 NLVAKVFTTEIPDLY
+133 NLVAKVFTVEVPELY
-148 HIDNVHILDVAIEEE
+148 NLDNVHILDVAIEED
-163 EPYNINVAKSSLIG
+163 EPYNINVAKSSIIG
-177 GLIGLV
+177 GLLGLV
-183 ISSGIFFAIYYFDR
+183 LSSGIFFVIYYFDR

-205 EEVLKMP
+205 EEVLQMP
-212 ILGSVEDNK
+212 ILGSVEETK
-221 NIKEELIV
+221 NLKEELVV
-229 AHNPKEIISEQ
+229 ATNPKEIISEQ
-240 IKTIRTNL
+240 IRTIRTNL

-269 GKSFISSNLASAFAQ
+269 GKSFISSNLATAFAQ

-318 YKDDDSENL
+318 YKEDDEENL
-327 EEYIYKTKI
+327 EDYVFKTKI
-336 DNLYVL
+336 DNLYII

-353 LLNSQKTAKLV
+353 LLNSQKTAKLI

-387 LIMSGYVD
+387 LIMSDFVD
-395 RTVVVTSLN
+395 RTIVVTSLN

-418 NNVDAKV
+418 TNVNAKV

-435 RKGTASHYYYYENT
+435 RKSSGKSYYYYENT
-449 EDEKLQ
+449 EEEKQ

>member
-1 MEEINLNELFDYF
+1 MEEINLKELFDYF

-46 STTVILGGNEEGTGI
+46 STTVILGSNQDGAGI

-68 NNNLVSTYAEIIKSR
+68 NNNLVSTYAEIITSR
-83 RVLEQVQEELNE
+83 RVLEQVQKELNE
-95 SYTYR
+95 SYTYK
-100 ELVDEISVSS
+100 ELADEISVSS

-117 KITVAD
+117 KITVED
-123 NNASN
+123 NNALN

-133 NLVAKVFTTEIPDLY
+133 NLVAEVFTVEVPELY
-148 HIDNVHILDVAIEEE
+148 NLDNVHILDVAIEED
-163 EPYNINVAKSSLIG
+163 EPYNINVAKSSIIG
-177 GLIGLV
+177 GVLGLV
-183 ISSGIFFAIYYFDR
+183 ISSGIFFVIYYFDR

-205 EEVLKMP
+205 EEVLQMP
-212 ILGSVEDNK
+212 ILGSVEETK
-221 NIKEELIV
+221 NLKEELVV
-229 AHNPKEIISEQ
+229 ATNPKEIISEQ
-240 IKTIRTNL
+240 IRTIRTNL

-269 GKSFISSNLASAFAQ
+269 GKSFISSNLATAFAQ

-318 YKDDDSENL
+318 YKEDDEENL
-327 EEYIYKTKI
+327 EDYVFKTKI
-336 DNLYVL
+336 DNLYVI

-353 LLNSQKTAKLV
+353 LLNSQKTAKLI

-387 LIMSGYVD
+387 LIMSDFVD
-395 RTVVVTSLN
+395 RTIVVTSLN

-418 NNVDAKV
+418 TNVNAKV

-435 RKGTASHYYYYENT
+435 RKGSGKSYYYYENT
-449 EDEKLQ
+449 EEEKQ

>member
-1 MEEINLNELFDYF
+1 MEEINLKELFDYF

-46 STTVILGGNEEGTGI
+46 STTVILGSNQEGTGI

-83 RVLEQVQEELNE
+83 RVLEQVQKELNE
-95 SYTYR
+95 SYTYK
-100 ELVDEISVSS
+100 ELASEISVSS

-117 KITVAD
+117 KITVED
-123 NNASN
+123 NNALN

-133 NLVAKVFTTEIPDLY
+133 NLVAKVFTVEVPELY
-148 HIDNVHILDVAIEEE
+148 NLDNVHILDVAIEED
-163 EPYNINVAKSSLIG
+163 EPYNINVAKSSIIG
-177 GLIGLV
+177 GVLGLV
-183 ISSGIFFAIYYFDR
+183 ISSGIFFVIYYFDR

-205 EEVLKMP
+205 EEVLQMP
-212 ILGSVEDNK
+212 ILGSVEETK
-221 NIKEELIV
+221 NLKEELVV
-229 AHNPKEIISEQ
+229 ATNPKEIISEQ
-240 IKTIRTNL
+240 IRTIRTNL

-269 GKSFISSNLASAFAQ
+269 GKSFISSNLATAFAQ

-318 YKDDDSENL
+318 YKEDDEENL
-327 EEYIYKTKI
+327 EDYVFKTKI
-336 DNLYVL
+336 DNLYII

-353 LLNSQKTAKLV
+353 LLNSQKTAKLI

-387 LIMSGYVD
+387 LIMSDFVD
-395 RTVVVTSLN
+395 RTIVVTSLN

-418 NNVDAKV
+418 TNVNAKV

-435 RKGTASHYYYYENT
+435 RKSSGKSYYYYENT
-449 EDEKLQ
+449 EEEKQ

>member
-1 MEEINLNELFDYF
+1 MEEINLKELFDYF

-32 GIYTKFLTVPMYKS
+32 GIYTKFLTIPMYKS
-46 STTVILGGNEEGTGI
+46 STTVILGSNQEGTGI

-83 RVLEQVQEELNE
+83 RVLEQVQKELNE
-95 SYTYR
+95 SYTYK
-100 ELVDEISVSS
+100 ELADEISVSS

-117 KITVAD
+117 KITVSD
-123 NNASN
+123 NNALN

-133 NLVAKVFTTEIPDLY
+133 NLVAKVFTVEVPELY
-148 HIDNVHILDVAIEEE
+148 NLDNVHILDVAIEED
-163 EPYNINVAKSSLIG
+163 EPYNINVAKSSIIG
-177 GLIGLV
+177 GLLGLV
-183 ISSGIFFAIYYFDR
+183 LSSGIFFVIYYFDR

-205 EEVLKMP
+205 EEVLQMP
-212 ILGSVEDNK
+212 ILGSVEETK
-221 NIKEELIV
+221 NLKEELVV
-229 AHNPKEIISEQ
+229 ATNPKEIISEQ
-240 IKTIRTNL
+240 IRTIRTNL

-269 GKSFISSNLASAFAQ
+269 GKSFISSNLATAFAQ

-318 YKDDDSENL
+318 YKEDDEENL
-327 EEYIYKTKI
+327 EDYVFKTKI
-336 DNLYVL
+336 DNLYII

-353 LLNSQKTAKLV
+353 LLNSQKTAKLI

-387 LIMSGYVD
+387 LIMSDFVD
-395 RTVVVTSLN
+395 RTIVVTSLN

-418 NNVDAKV
+418 TNVNAKV

-435 RKGTASHYYYYENT
+435 RKNSGKSYYYYENT
-449 EDEKLQ
+449 EEEKQ

>member
-1 MEEINLNELFDYF
+1 MEEINLKELFDYF

-32 GIYTKFLTVPMYKS
+32 GIYTKFLTIPMYKS
-46 STTVILGGNEEGTGI
+46 STTVILGSNQEGTGI

-83 RVLEQVQEELNE
+83 RVLEQVQKELNE
-95 SYTYR
+95 SYTYK
-100 ELVDEISVSS
+100 ELASEISVSS

-117 KITVAD
+117 KITVED
-123 NNASN
+123 NNALN

-133 NLVAKVFTTEIPDLY
+133 NLVAKVFTVEVPELY
-148 HIDNVHILDVAIEEE
+148 NLDNVHILDVAIEED
-163 EPYNINVAKSSLIG
+163 EPYNINVAKSSVIG
-177 GLIGLV
+177 GLLGLV
-183 ISSGIFFAIYYFDR
+183 LSSGIFFVIYYFDR

-205 EEVLKMP
+205 EEVLQMP
-212 ILGSVEDNK
+212 ILGSVEETK
-221 NIKEELIV
+221 NLKEELVV
-229 AHNPKEIISEQ
+229 ATNPKEIISEQ
-240 IKTIRTNL
+240 IRTIRTNL

-269 GKSFISSNLASAFAQ
+269 GKSFISSNLATAFAQ

-318 YKDDDSENL
+318 YKEDDEENL
-327 EEYIYKTKI
+327 EDYVFKTKI
-336 DNLYVL
+336 DNLYII

-353 LLNSQKTAKLV
+353 LLNSQKTAKLI

-387 LIMSGYVD
+387 LIMSDFVD
-395 RTVVVTSLN
+395 RTIVVTSLN

-418 NNVDAKV
+418 TNVNAKV

-435 RKGTASHYYYYENT
+435 RKSSGKSYYYYENT
-449 EDEKLQ
+449 EEEKQ

>member
-1 MEEINLNELFDYF
+1 MEEINLKELFDYF

-46 STTVILGGNEEGTGI
+46 STTVILGSNQEGTGI

-68 NNNLVSTYAEIIKSR
+68 NNNLVSTYAEIITSR
-83 RVLEQVQEELNE
+83 RVLEQVQKELNE
-95 SYTYR
+95 SYTYK
-100 ELVDEISVSS
+100 ELVSEISVSS

-117 KITVAD
+117 KITVED
-123 NNASN
+123 NNALN

-133 NLVAKVFTTEIPDLY
+133 NLVAKVFTVEVPELY
-148 HIDNVHILDVAIEEE
+148 NLDNVHILDVAIEEE
-163 EPYNINVAKSSLIG
+163 DPYNINVAKSSIIG
-177 GLIGLV
+177 GLLGLLM
-183 ISSGIFFAIYYFDR
+183 SSGIFFVIYYFDR

-205 EEVLKMP
+205 EEVLQMP
-212 ILGSVEDNK
+212 ILGSVEETK
-221 NIKEELIV
+221 NLKEELVV
-229 AHNPKEIISEQ
+229 ATNPKEIISEQ
-240 IKTIRTNL
+240 IRTIRTNL

-269 GKSFISSNLASAFAQ
+269 GKSFISSNLATAFAQ

-318 YKDDDSENL
+318 YKEDDEENL
-327 EEYIYKTKI
+327 EDYVFKTKI
-336 DNLYVL
+336 DNLYVI

-353 LLNSQKTAKLV
+353 LLNSQKTAKLI

-387 LIMSGYVD
+387 LIMSDFVD
-395 RTVVVTSLN
+395 RTIVVTSLN

-418 NNVDAKV
+418 TNVNAKV

-435 RKGTASHYYYYENT
+435 RKSSGKSYYYYENT
-449 EDEKLQ
+449 EEEKQ

>member
-1 MEEINLNELFDYF
+1 MEEINLKELFDYF

-46 STTVILGGNEEGTGI
+46 STTVILGSNQEGTGI

-83 RVLEQVQEELNE
+83 RVLEQVQKELNE
-95 SYTYR
+95 SYTYK
-100 ELVDEISVSS
+100 ELASEISVSS

-117 KITVAD
+117 KITVED
-123 NNASN
+123 NNALN

-133 NLVAKVFTTEIPDLY
+133 NLVAKVFTVEVPELY
-148 HIDNVHILDVAIEEE
+148 NLDNVHILDVAIEED
-163 EPYNINVAKSSLIG
+163 EPYNINVAKSSIIG
-177 GLIGLV
+177 GLLGLV
-183 ISSGIFFAIYYFDR
+183 LSSGIFFVIYYFDR

-205 EEVLKMP
+205 EEVLQMP
-212 ILGSVEDNK
+212 ILGSVEETK
-221 NIKEELIV
+221 NLKEELVV
-229 AHNPKEIISEQ
+229 ATNPKELISEQ
-240 IKTIRTNL
+240 IRTIRTNL

-269 GKSFISSNLASAFAQ
+269 GKSFISSNLATAFAQ

-318 YKDDDSENL
+318 YKEDDEENL
-327 EEYIYKTKI
+327 EDYVFKTKI
-336 DNLYVL
+336 DNLYVI

-353 LLNSQKTAKLV
+353 LLNSQKTAKLI

-387 LIMSGYVD
+387 LIMSDFVD
-395 RTVVVTSLN
+395 RTIVVTSLN

-418 NNVDAKV
+418 TNVNAKV

-435 RKGTASHYYYYENT
+435 RKSSGKSYYYYENT
-449 EDEKLQ
+449 EEEKQ

>member
-1 MEEINLNELFDYF
+1 MEEINLKELFDYF

-32 GIYTKFLTVPMYKS
+32 GIYTKFLTIPMYKS
-46 STTVILGGNEEGTGI
+46 STTVILGSNQEGTGI

-68 NNNLVSTYAEIIKSR
+68 NNNLVSTYAEIITSR
-83 RVLEQVQEELNE
+83 RVLEQVQKELNE
-95 SYTYR
+95 SYTYK
-100 ELVDEISVSS
+100 ELASEISVSS

-117 KITVAD
+117 KITVED
-123 NNASN
+123 NNALN

-133 NLVAKVFTTEIPDLY
+133 NLVAKVFTVEVPELY
-148 HIDNVHILDVAIEEE
+148 NLDNVHILDVAIEED
-163 EPYNINVAKSSLIG
+163 EPYNINVAKSSIIG
-177 GLIGLV
+177 GLLGLV
-183 ISSGIFFAIYYFDR
+183 LSSGIFFVIYYFDR

-205 EEVLKMP
+205 EEVLQMP
-212 ILGSVEDNK
+212 ILGSVEETK
-221 NIKEELIV
+221 NLKDELVV
-229 AHNPKEIISEQ
+229 ATNPKEIISEQ
-240 IKTIRTNL
+240 IRTIRTNL

-269 GKSFISSNLASAFAQ
+269 GKSFISSNLATAFAQ

-318 YKDDDSENL
+318 YKEDDEENL
-327 EEYIYKTKI
+327 EDYVFKTKI
-336 DNLYVL
+336 DNLYII

-353 LLNSQKTAKLV
+353 LLNSQKTAKLI

-387 LIMSGYVD
+387 LIMSDFVD
-395 RTVVVTSLN
+395 RTIVVTSLN

-418 NNVDAKV
+418 TNVNAKV

-435 RKGTASHYYYYENT
+435 RKSSGKSYYYYENT
-449 EDEKLQ
+449 EEEKQ

>member
-1 MEEINLNELFDYF
+1 MEEINLKELFDYF

-46 STTVILGGNEEGTGI
+46 STTVILGSNQEGTGI

-83 RVLEQVQEELNE
+83 RVLEQVQKELNE
-95 SYTYR
+95 SYTYK
-100 ELVDEISVSS
+100 ELASEISVSS

-117 KITVAD
+117 KITVED
-123 NNASN
+123 NNALN

-133 NLVAKVFTTEIPDLY
+133 NLVAKVFTVEVPELY
-148 HIDNVHILDVAIEEE
+148 NLDNVHILDVAIEED
-163 EPYNINVAKSSLIG
+163 EPYNINVAKSSIIG
-177 GLIGLV
+177 GVLGLV
-183 ISSGIFFAIYYFDR
+183 LSSGIFFVIYYFDR
-197 TAKSVEQV
+197 TAKSIEQV
-205 EEVLKMP
+205 EEVLQMP
-212 ILGSVEDNK
+212 ILGSVEDTK
-221 NIKEELIV
+221 NLKEELVV
-229 AHNPKEIISEQ
+229 ATNPKEIISEQ
-240 IKTIRTNL
+240 IRTIRTNL

-269 GKSFISSNLASAFAQ
+269 GKSFISSNLATAFAQ

-318 YKDDDSENL
+318 YKEDDEENL
-327 EEYIYKTKI
+327 EDYVFKTKI
-336 DNLYVL
+336 DNLYVI

-353 LLNSQKTAKLV
+353 LLNSQKTAKLI

-387 LIMSGYVD
+387 LIMSDFVD
-395 RTVVVTSLN
+395 RTIVVTSLN

-418 NNVDAKV
+418 TNVNAKV

-435 RKGTASHYYYYENT
+435 RKSSGKSYYYYENT
-449 EDEKLQ
+449 EEEKQ

>member
-1 MEEINLNELFDYF
+1 MEEINLKELFDYF

-46 STTVILGGNEEGTGI
+46 STTVILGSNQEGTGI

-83 RVLEQVQEELNE
+83 RVLEQVQKELNE
-95 SYTYR
+95 SYTYK
-100 ELVDEISVSS
+100 ELASEISVSS

-117 KITVAD
+117 KITVED
-123 NNASN
+123 NNALN

-133 NLVAKVFTTEIPDLY
+133 NLVAKVFTVEVPELY
-148 HIDNVHILDVAIEEE
+148 NLDNVHILDVAIEED
-163 EPYNINVAKSSLIG
+163 EPYNINVAKSSIIG
-177 GLIGLV
+177 GLLGLV
-183 ISSGIFFAIYYFDR
+183 LSSGIFFVIYYFDR

-205 EEVLKMP
+205 EEVLQMP
-212 ILGSVEDNK
+212 ILGSVEETK
-221 NIKEELIV
+221 NLKEELVV
-229 AHNPKEIISEQ
+229 ATNPKEIISEQ
-240 IKTIRTNL
+240 IRTIRTNL

-269 GKSFISSNLASAFAQ
+269 GKSFISSNLATAFAQ

-318 YKDDDSENL
+318 YKEDDEENL
-327 EEYIYKTKI
+327 EDYVFKTKI
-336 DNLYVL
+336 DNLYVI

-353 LLNSQKTAKLV
+353 LLNSQKTAKLI

-387 LIMSGYVD
+387 LIMSDFVD
-395 RTVVVTSLN
+395 RTIVVTSLN

-418 NNVDAKV
+418 TNVNAKV

-435 RKGTASHYYYYENT
+435 RKSSGKSYYYYENT
-449 EDEKLQ
+449 EEEKQ

>member
-1 MEEINLNELFDYF
+1 MEEINLKELFDYF

-46 STTVILGGNEEGTGI
+46 STTVILGSNQEGTGI

-83 RVLEQVQEELNE
+83 RVLEQVQKELNE
-95 SYTYR
+95 SYTYK
-100 ELVDEISVSS
+100 ELASEISVSS

-117 KITVAD
+117 KITVED
-123 NNASN
+123 NNALN

-133 NLVAKVFTTEIPDLY
+133 NLVAKVFTVEVPELY
-148 HIDNVHILDVAIEEE
+148 NLDNVHILDVAIEED
-163 EPYNINVAKSSLIG
+163 EPYNINVAKSSIIG
-177 GLIGLV
+177 GLLGLV
-183 ISSGIFFAIYYFDR
+183 LSSGIFFVIYYFDR

-205 EEVLKMP
+205 EEVLQMP
-212 ILGSVEDNK
+212 ILGSVEETK
-221 NIKEELIV
+221 NLKEELVV
-229 AHNPKEIISEQ
+229 ATNPKEIISEQ
-240 IKTIRTNL
+240 IRTIRTNL

-269 GKSFISSNLASAFAQ
+269 GKSFISSNLATAFAQ

-318 YKDDDSENL
+318 YKEDDEENL
-327 EEYIYKTKI
+327 EDYVFKTKI
-336 DNLYVL
+336 DNLYII

-353 LLNSQKTAKLV
+353 LLNSQKTAKLI

-387 LIMSGYVD
+387 LIMSDFVD
-395 RTVVVTSLN
+395 RTIVVTSLN

-418 NNVDAKV
+418 TNVIAKV

-435 RKGTASHYYYYENT
+435 RKNSGKSYYYYENT
-449 EDEKLQ
+449 EEEKQ

>member
-1 MEEINLNELFDYF
+1 MEEINLKELFDYF

-32 GIYTKFLTVPMYKS
+32 GIYTKFLTIPMYKS
-46 STTVILGGNEEGTGI
+46 STTVILGSNQEGTGI

-68 NNNLVSTYAEIIKSR
+68 NNNLVSTYAEIITSR
-83 RVLEQVQEELNE
+83 RVLEQVQKELNE
-95 SYTYR
+95 SYTYK
-100 ELVDEISVSS
+100 ELASEISVSS

-117 KITVAD
+117 KITVED
-123 NNASN
+123 NNALN

-133 NLVAKVFTTEIPDLY
+133 NLVAKVFTVEVPELY
-148 HIDNVHILDVAIEEE
+148 NLDNVHILDVAIEED
-163 EPYNINVAKSSLIG
+163 EPYNINVAKSSIIG
-177 GLIGLV
+177 GLLGLV
-183 ISSGIFFAIYYFDR
+183 LSSGILFVIYYFDR

-205 EEVLKMP
+205 EEVLQMP
-212 ILGSVEDNK
+212 ILGSVEETK
-221 NIKEELIV
+221 NLKDELVV
-229 AHNPKEIISEQ
+229 ATNPKEIISEQ
-240 IKTIRTNL
+240 IRTIRTNL

-269 GKSFISSNLASAFAQ
+269 GKSFISSNLATAFAQ

-318 YKDDDSENL
+318 YKEDDEENL
-327 EEYIYKTKI
+327 EDYVFKTKI
-336 DNLYVL
+336 DNLYVI

-353 LLNSQKTAKLV
+353 LLNSQKTAKLI

-387 LIMSGYVD
+387 LIMSDFVD
-395 RTVVVTSLN
+395 RTIVVTSLN

-418 NNVDAKV
+418 TNVNAKV

-435 RKGTASHYYYYENT
+435 RKSSGKSYYYYENT
-449 EDEKLQ
+449 EEEKQ

>member
-1 MEEINLNELFDYF
+1 MEEINLKELFDYF

-32 GIYTKFLTVPMYKS
+32 GIYTKFLTIPMYKS
-46 STTVILGGNEEGTGI
+46 STTVILGSNQEGTGI

-83 RVLEQVQEELNE
+83 RVLEQVQKELNE
-95 SYTYR
+95 SYTYK
-100 ELVDEISVSS
+100 ELASEISVSS

-117 KITVAD
+117 KITVED
-123 NNASN
+123 NNALN

-133 NLVAKVFTTEIPDLY
+133 NLVAKVFTIEVPELY
-148 HIDNVHILDVAIEEE
+148 NLDNVHILDVAIEED
-163 EPYNINVAKSSLIG
+163 EPYNINVAKSSIIG
-177 GLIGLV
+177 GLLGLV
-183 ISSGIFFAIYYFDR
+183 LSSGIFFVIYYFDR

-205 EEVLKMP
+205 EEVLQMP
-212 ILGSVEDNK
+212 ILGSVEETK
-221 NIKEELIV
+221 NLKEELVV
-229 AHNPKEIISEQ
+229 ATNPKEIISEQ
-240 IKTIRTNL
+240 IRTIRTNL

-269 GKSFISSNLASAFAQ
+269 GKSFISSNLATAFAQ

-318 YKDDDSENL
+318 YKEDDEENL
-327 EEYIYKTKI
+327 EDYVFKTKI
-336 DNLYVL
+336 DNLYII

-353 LLNSQKTAKLV
+353 LLNSQKTAKLI

-387 LIMSGYVD
+387 LIMSDFVD
-395 RTVVVTSLN
+395 RTIVVTSLN

-418 NNVDAKV
+418 TNVNAKV

-435 RKGTASHYYYYENT
+435 RKSSGKSYYYYENT
-449 EDEKLQ
+449 EEEKQ